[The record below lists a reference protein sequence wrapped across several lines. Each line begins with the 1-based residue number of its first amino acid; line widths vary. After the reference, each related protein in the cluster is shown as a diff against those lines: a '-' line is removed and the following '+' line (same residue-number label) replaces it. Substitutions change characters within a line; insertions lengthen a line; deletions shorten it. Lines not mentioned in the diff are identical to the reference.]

1 MLFTIFLVC
10 RGGECQLYLDV
21 DCSSITYD
29 TKPSAVV
36 LEAVNKTLDSL
47 GGKNVTVEVEEDETK
62 PANST
67 ISASPNVTL
76 ANSLLS
82 SIDKDKASKE
92 DIKEAFCR
100 DVDSFSWEFG
110 QPERYTRT
118 SGSGQSV
125 GSIIGTVVGA
135 VGVLALCC
143 VCCACCVCKGAVDKL
158 FKSKKSSAGPDPG
171 VTFSSVQGAGAG
183 DPGYPQYPPQP
194 SAEPPAI
201 PPTQPGYNNYPPEY
215 SADTAYPPQYPSQYP
230 ASNQPP
236 YPPNNQT
243 PYPPNY
249 QSPYPPAS
257 QPPFNPG
264 PHY

>member
-82 SIDKDKASKE
+82 SATSADS
-92 DIKEAFCR
+92 EAVLRETFCR
-100 DVDSFSWEFG
+100 DIDIFSLDFE
-110 QPERYTRT
+110 EASYRDNDNYSTT
-118 SGSGQSV
+118 
-125 GSIIGTVVGA
+125 T
-135 VGVLALCC
+135 
-143 VCCACCVCKGAVDKL
+143 
-158 FKSKKSSAGPDPG
+158 
-171 VTFSSVQGAGAG
+171 
-183 DPGYPQYPPQP
+183 PPP
-194 SAEPPAI
+194 
-201 PPTQPGYNNYPPEY
+201 PPEPLY
-215 SADTAYPPQYPSQYP
+215 A
-230 ASNQPP
+230 NICC
-236 YPPNNQT
+236 
-243 PYPPNY
+243 
-249 QSPYPPAS
+249 
-257 QPPFNPG
+257 
-264 PHY
+264 